1 MKKRIAY
8 LDVARG
14 IGMILVVMGH
24 IDFIS
29 EPLRDY
35 ITSFHMPLFLMV
47 SGILLYVTKTE
58 ERSLREVAR
67 SKVGTILLPYF
78 IFSAGALLFEL
89 VRALVKDLDMTG
101 ELLRRGF
108 QTLCLQG
115 FSTFWFLPTLFI
127 GELIFIWI
135 RQKTELKK
143 TAGIGIGL
151 VVLMYFAAMGEKSFY
166 GVHAGVIGYELLHD
180 VLLVP
185 IRGIFASGY
194 IFLGYFLGIVLEKRQ
209 GILWKDGLAG
219 ILLLA
224 ATAVMNGFASFID
237 LRFLEFGNPLLFLL
251 RTVCGSLGV
260 ILLCRGLEA
269 YTDGT
274 LGKILRYFGEN
285 SLIVMVTHLDYRI
298 LNYSIKAAALLN
310 GFVGNHVLYA
320 VLTVV
325 FVFLFEAVVIY
336 IINRFFYKILGR
348 KTQK

>member
-58 ERSLREVAR
+58 ERSFREVAR
-67 SKVGTILLPYF
+67 SKAATILLPYF
-78 IFSAGALLFEL
+78 VFSTGALLFEL

-101 ELLRRGF
+101 ELFRRGF

-127 GELIFIWI
+127 GELIFIRI

-143 TAGIGIGL
+143 TAGVGICL
-151 VVLMYFAAMGEKSFY
+151 VVLMYFVAIGEGNFY
-166 GVHAGVIGYELLHD
+166 EAHAGVIGYELLHD

-185 IRGIFASGY
+185 IRGAFASGY
-194 IFLGYFLGIVLEKRQ
+194 IFFGYFLGILLEKRQ
-209 GILWKDGLAG
+209 GILWKDGLTG
-219 ILLLA
+219 SLLLI

-260 ILLCRGLEA
+260 VLLCRGMEG
-269 YTDGT
+269 YPDSIV
-274 LGKILRYFGEN
+274 GKILSYFGRN
-285 SLIVMVTHLDYRI
+285 SLIIMATHLDYRV
-298 LNYSIKAAALLN
+298 LNYSIKAAALINSL
-310 GFVGNHVLYA
+310 VGNQVLYA
-320 VLTVV
+320 VLTIV
-325 FVFLFEAVVIY
+325 FVFLLETVVIY